1 MVPKI
6 TGINA
11 GDDYILTIR
20 FDNGIQKK
28 YDFKRNFKEPV
39 FQALRDKYLFQQVKV
54 DPGGYGISWNDDLD
68 LSEYELWENGMVV
81 QA

>member
-1 MVPKI
+1 MYPKI

-11 GDDYILTIR
+11 SDDYILTIK

-28 YDFKRNFKEPV
+28 YNFKKKLKKSI
-39 FQALRDKYLFQQVKV
+39 FQPLKDKQLFKQVKV

-68 LSEYELWENGMVV
+68 MSEYELWENGVV
-81 QA
+81 FQV